1 MDIEDELV
9 PAISRYA
16 NSQNKVSD
24 VDLASN
30 HPFHKKLKNYQE
42 KFLLQQT
49 VFLMERIGTM
59 KEQRGN
65 MRKRPI
71 KCLLAREKFLG

>member
-9 PAISRYA
+9 PFISRYA

-42 KFLLQQT
+42 KFLPK
-49 VFLMERIGTM
+49 ER
-59 KEQRGN
+59 RFFSWN
-65 MRKRPI
+65 V
-71 KCLLAREKFLG
+71 LVL